1 MPKGKTDI
9 WNHFALHKSAKR
21 REQCAF
27 CNFCNKSF
35 KVNATRMRKHLVR
48 DCIKCP
54 KVIKAQYADQ
64 VACSS
69 LKLKS
74 DVVDRKPRTSTSQS
88 DSEFPAVEVN
98 DIDINEDP
106 IPSTSSTE
114 PMSASETRVHN
125 QRTQH
130 TELVVSERQPAAVT
144 SSSADI
150 KSQNIMQRGQV
161 TLYSFADRMSSS
173 DQNELDVFFA
183 KAVYATAS
191 SLSMT
196 ENQHWLEFFKRL
208 RPSWKVPSRYEMSN
222 RLLDDWVQKVEVVNH
237 KKIAG
242 ATTLAIMS
250 DGWSCV
256 SGDSHIQFLVSTPEP
271 IFVKSVHPKAKSH
284 TSQFI
289 FDEVCK
295 IMEGVEGEESIL
307 GRPPTDVS
315 AFCTDNASNMKSAW
329 QLLKAKYP
337 WLFCYGCTAHSLN
350 LLAGD
355 FSKINTVKT
364 TLHENR
370 SVSRFFREHQ
380 IPKSV
385 LQEKTITA
393 NGKPLTCIIGVAT
406 RWSTDYCMV
415 KRNNDLKQALMH
427 CTLDSR
433 CSKAFSSKKIE
444 KALILDED
452 GFWTRSKLVAQLLGP
467 IKDAI
472 AEVEGDVVPISIIP
486 RLWSV
491 LRCRV
496 TKAAQ
501 DLVNTSVISTE
512 EMDQLLTFVDY
523 REEFCLHPA
532 HMAANIIDPRFMG
545 SDLTDEQVSSAES
558 VILEIASRC
567 GILDTDCLDDLSNF
581 RARHGLIYSAET
593 RSHIWKHASS
603 LDLKPLTWWSSYAP
617 SRPLG
622 RIAKILLVLPATIA
636 AVERTNKAF
645 SQQKTKHRNRLS
657 DSRSTDL
664 TMVAY
669 NLQSTARKEIADGE
683 SSKKLH
689 NALVTPIMPDC
700 SEHSNTVEY
709 NNRLMFININLYS
722 SCKTIQVDMNVIL
735 NCFKLV
741 DCWGGGASLTIPY

>member
-9 WNHFALHKSAKR
+9 WNHFSLHKSTKCR
-21 REQCAF
+21 DKCAF
-27 CNFCNKSF
+27 CNFCNQSF

-48 DCIKCP
+48 DCNKCP
-54 KVIKAQYADQ
+54 KVIKVLYADQ

-69 LKLKS
+69 FKLKS
-74 DVVDRKPRTSTSQS
+74 DVVDRKPSTSTSQS
-88 DSEFPAVEVN
+88 NSEFPAVEVN
-98 DIDINEDP
+98 NIIDINEDS
-106 IPSTSSTE
+106 IPSTSSMV
-114 PMSASETRVHN
+114 PISVSGTRVHN
-125 QRTQH
+125 QRTQN
-130 TELVVSERQPAAVT
+130 TELVVSEPQPADVT
-144 SSSADI
+144 SSADMKI
-150 KSQNIMQRGQV
+150 KTIMQRRQV
-161 TLYSFADRMSSS
+161 TLYSFADTMSTS
-173 DQNELDVFFA
+173 DQNELDVCFA

-191 SLSMT
+191 PLSMA
-196 ENQHWLEFFKRL
+196 ENQHWLEFFKKL
-208 RPSWKVPSRYEMSN
+208 RPSWTVPSRYEMSN
-222 RLLDDWVQKVEVVNH
+222 RLLDDWVHKVEVANH

-271 IFVKSVHPKAKSH
+271 IFLKSVHPKAKSH
-284 TSQFI
+284 TAEFI

-295 IMEGVEGEESIL
+295 IMEGVEGEKSIL
-307 GRPPTDVS
+307 DRPPTDVS

-355 FSKINTVKT
+355 FSKISTVKT

-385 LQEKTITA
+385 LQEKTITT

-415 KRNNDLKQALMH
+415 KRNIDLKQALMH

-433 CSKAFSSKKIE
+433 CLKAFSSKKIE

-452 GFWTRSKLVAQLLGP
+452 GFWTRSRLVAQLLKP
-467 IKDAI
+467 VKDAI
-472 AEVEGDVVPISIIP
+472 SEVEGDVVPVSIIP
-486 RLWSV
+486 RLWKV
-491 LRCRV
+491 LKCRV

-501 DLVNTSVISTE
+501 GLVNTSAISTDD
-512 EMDQLLTFVDY
+512 MAQLLTFVDY

-545 SDLTDEQVSSAES
+545 GDLTDEQVSSAES
-558 VILEIASRC
+558 VILEVASRC
-567 GILDTDCLDDLSNF
+567 GISDIDCLDDLSNF
-581 RARHGLIYSAET
+581 RARQGLVYSADT

-603 LDLKPLTWWSSYAP
+603 FDLEPLTWWSSYAP

-622 RIAKILLVLPATIA
+622 TIAKTLLVLPATIA

-669 NLQSTARKEIADGE
+669 NLQSSAARKKIAYGD

-689 NALVTPIMPDC
+689 NALVMPDC
-700 SEHSNTVEY
+700 SEHSTTVED
-709 NNRLMFININLYS
+709 NDRLMFIHINLYS
-722 SCKTIQVDMNVIL
+722 SFKTIHVAMNII
-735 NCFKLV
+735 F
-741 DCWGGGASLTIPY
+741 